1 MSFVESRSL
10 LFGTVGLGLLGC
22 FASSLSFDKISNFFG
37 ISWSSIYLGFAFVCN
52 TKNNLGYGQIIWT
65 KALVNFPG
73 PGFLQQ
79 KLSFLTIGWSIIID
93 QIIDGSS

>member
-1 MSFVESRSL
+1 MPSMDSL
-10 LFGTVGLGLLGC
+10 QYF
-22 FASSLSFDKISNFFG
+22 LSK
-37 ISWSSIYLGFAFVCN
+37 YLQIEI
-52 TKNNLGYGQIIWT
+52 TSQIGYGQIIWT

-93 QIIDGSS
+93 QLSLDQVNYHGPLRFSNTLGSHSKIYVQGPH

>member
-1 MSFVESRSL
+1 MR
-10 LFGTVGLGLLGC
+10 
-22 FASSLSFDKISNFFG
+22 D
-37 ISWSSIYLGFAFVCN
+37 
-52 TKNNLGYGQIIWT
+52 NNHGYGQIIWT

-93 QIIDGSS
+93 QLSLDQVNYHGPLRFSNTHTVKFMIRISFPQVLG